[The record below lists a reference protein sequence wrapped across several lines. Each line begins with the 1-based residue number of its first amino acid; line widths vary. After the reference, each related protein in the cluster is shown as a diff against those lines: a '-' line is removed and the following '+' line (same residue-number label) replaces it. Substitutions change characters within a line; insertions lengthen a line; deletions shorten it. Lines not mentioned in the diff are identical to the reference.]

1 MYLEKS
7 TNEQQRTVT
16 KLPRD
21 GIDVPILK
29 AVILGDS
36 ECGKTSFTSRWT
48 NGTFPDPQTLQTTIG
63 ASFATKRIEDS
74 NGNGMVLS
82 IWDFGGQMRFIE
94 QLKSMIRGCRIG
106 LLFFDVTHLQS
117 LDNLINYWVPIIE
130 ENAGFNFNKDDGS
143 RFILVGNKID
153 LLDGT
158 FDSIHRE
165 MIQFAEDS
173 GTGLQLISAKT
184 GVGIEQLDFKIREL
198 AQKYSN

>member
-1 MYLEKS
+1 M
-7 TNEQQRTVT
+7 
-16 KLPRD
+16 
-21 GIDVPILK
+21 PIVK

-36 ECGKTSFTSRWT
+36 ECGKTSFASRWT

-63 ASFATKRIEDS
+63 ASFATKWIEDS
-74 NGNGMVLS
+74 NGDSMVLS

-94 QLKSMIRGCRIG
+94 QLKTMISGCRIG

-117 LDNLINYWVPIIE
+117 LDNLVTYWVPMIE
-130 ENAGFNFNKDDGS
+130 ENAGFDFEKDDGS

-158 FDSIHRE
+158 FENIHRE
-165 MIQFAEDS
+165 MIKFAEDA

-184 GVGIEQLDFKIREL
+184 GIGIEQLDFKIEEL
-198 AQKYSN
+198 AQKYGN